1 MMPRF
6 GLLASR
12 LVGVLPDWHRVR
24 PYWRVVRAMR
34 RRTMRMAGVS
44 VGNLVTIHEQVHI
57 DRRVA
62 VTIGDRVDIR
72 DRVRIGIAESGERA
86 GQLDIGDGTVIL
98 SDTQIDCSARVSV
111 GSGTHVGRRAQIF
124 THSHDTSRRDV
135 PVLDAPITVAPVTIG
150 DDVMIYNDVVIL
162 PGVTIGNGAIVAIR
176 SVVTRDVAPYAIVA
190 GSPARVVGSRGE
202 DIGSGS
208 TPGMNS

>member
-1 MMPRF
+1 MPRF
-6 GLLASR
+6 GLLAAR
-12 LVGVLPDWHRVR
+12 LVGALPDLHRLG
-24 PYWRVVRAMR
+24 PYWRVLRAMR
-34 RRTMRMAGVS
+34 RRTLQLAGVS
-44 VGNLVTIHEQVHI
+44 VGNLATIHERVHI

-72 DRVRIGIAESGERA
+72 DRVRIGIAESGARA
-86 GQLDIGDGTVIL
+86 GRLDIGAGTVIL
-98 SDTQIDCSARVSV
+98 SDTQIDCSAWVRV

-135 PVLDAPITVAPVTIG
+135 PVLDAPITVAPVAIG

-162 PGVTIGNGAIVAIR
+162 PGVTIGNGAVVAIR

-190 GSPARVVGSRGE
+190 GSPARVVGTRG
-202 DIGSGS
+202 
-208 TPGMNS
+208 

>member
-1 MMPRF
+1 MPRF

-12 LVGVLPDWHRVR
+12 LVATLPDWHRVG

-34 RRTMRMAGVS
+34 RRTLRMAGVS
-44 VGNLVTIHEQVHI
+44 VGNSVTIHEQVHI

-62 VTIGDRVDIR
+62 VTIGDRVDLR

-86 GQLDIGDGTVIL
+86 GQLDIGAGTVIL
-98 SDTQIDCSARVSV
+98 SDTQIDCSAWVRV

-135 PVLDAPITVAPVTIG
+135 PVLNAPITVAPVSIG

-162 PGVTIGNGAIVAIR
+162 PGVTIGNGAVVAIR

-190 GSPARVVGSRGE
+190 GSPARVVGTRG
-202 DIGSGS
+202 
-208 TPGMNS
+208 